1 MKDKAIYEAVSRVA
15 SNGEVIGFM
24 VCPKGKKSQEI
35 YMSSEVI
42 SFGLQQKTFEVKD
55 VKLSNNGKPRGCN
68 GFLLSK
74 LPVIDL
80 EDDKKINLKLYK
92 VLLFIVKELGVYEDI
107 KKVVKFTKVGIIT
120 NCSVTII
127 LDEYKDMDLEVA
139 NTELKKNLK
148 FYYKHLSKEMKE
160 VCDKIEGIVEEKGYT
175 VITVSSSLVKGVKE
189 K

>member
-1 MKDKAIYEAVSRVA
+1 MKDKAVYEPVSRVA

-24 VCPKGKKSQEI
+24 VCPVGKKSQEI

-55 VKLSNNGKPRGCN
+55 VKLSNNGKPRGYN

-80 EDDKKINLKLYK
+80 EDDNKVNIRLYK

-107 KKVVKFTKVGIIT
+107 KKAVKFSKVGVMT

-127 LDEYKDMDLEVA
+127 LDEYQDMDLEVA
-139 NTELKKNLK
+139 NTELKK
-148 FYYKHLSKEMKE
+148 
-160 VCDKIEGIVEEKGYT
+160 KINPIKT
-175 VITVSSSLVKGVKE
+175 KKT
-189 K
+189 